1 MVNEEVV
8 EGVMRSALLSV
19 SKKDKIS
26 LKDIRIKMQLNEE
39 KNSVNC
45 SILNGKE
52 YVSDLSWA
60 RILGMKVV
68 FSSIII
74 ESIKKSLIRLST
86 ENEINP
92 IEINARIYAIDESG
106 KPNIYIY
113 NSKKP
118 IKKIELSEI
127 L

>member
-1 MVNEEVV
+1 MVSEEVV
-8 EGVMRSALLSV
+8 EGVMRSALLSI

-26 LKDIRIKMQLNEE
+26 LKDLRIKMQLNEGQ
-39 KNSVNC
+39 NSVNC
-45 SILNGKE
+45 SILQGKE

-60 RILGMKVV
+60 RILGMKVIFANV
-68 FSSIII
+68 VIDT
-74 ESIKKSLIRLST
+74 IKNSLLRLSS
-86 ENEINP
+86 ENEIESND
-92 IEINARIYAIDESG
+92 INARIYAIDENG
-106 KPNIYIY
+106 NPNIYIY

>member
-60 RILGMKVV
+60 RILGIKVV

-74 ESIKKSLIRLST
+74 ESIKKSLIRLSS

>member
-8 EGVMRSALLSV
+8 EGVLRSALLSI

-26 LKDIRIKMQLNEE
+26 LKDVRIKMQLNEAQ
-39 KNSVNC
+39 NSVNC
-45 SILNGKE
+45 SLLNGKD
-52 YVSDLSWA
+52 YVNDLSWA
-60 RILGMKVV
+60 KILGMKVIFANV
-68 FSSIII
+68 II
-74 ESIKKSLIRLST
+74 ETIKTSLIRLSN
-86 ENEINP
+86 ENEIEP
-92 IEINARIYAIDESG
+92 IDINARIYAIDENG

-113 NSKKP
+113 NSKKA

>member
-60 RILGMKVV
+60 RILGIKVV

-74 ESIKKSLIRLST
+74 ESIKKSLIRLSS
-86 ENEINP
+86 ENETNP

>member
-8 EGVMRSALLSV
+8 EGVMRSALLSI

-26 LKDIRIKMQLNEE
+26 LKDVRIKMQLNEAE
-39 KNSVNC
+39 NSVNC
-45 SILNGKE
+45 FLLNGKD
-52 YVSDLSWA
+52 YVNDLSWA
-60 RILGMKVV
+60 RILGMKVI
-68 FSSIII
+68 FANIII
-74 ESIKKSLIRLST
+74 DTIKTSLIRLSN
-86 ENEINP
+86 ENEIEP
-92 IEINARIYAIDESG
+92 ININARIYAIDENG

-113 NSKKP
+113 NSKKA

>member
-1 MVNEEVV
+1 
-8 EGVMRSALLSV
+8 
-19 SKKDKIS
+19 
-26 LKDIRIKMQLNEE
+26 MQLNEE

-60 RILGMKVV
+60 RILGIKVV

-74 ESIKKSLIRLST
+74 ESIKKSLIRLSS

>member
-74 ESIKKSLIRLST
+74 ESIKKSLIRLSS